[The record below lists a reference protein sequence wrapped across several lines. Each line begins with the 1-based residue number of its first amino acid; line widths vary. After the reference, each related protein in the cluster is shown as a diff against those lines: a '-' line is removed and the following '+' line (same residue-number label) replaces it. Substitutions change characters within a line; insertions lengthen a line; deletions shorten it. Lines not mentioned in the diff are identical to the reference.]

1 MFTSKH
7 FLCVLKLIFFM
18 LVLMVS
24 GIRVLSAEEIS
35 DKRVYTLPEI
45 LSIAGERN
53 PSAAVFQSNIEA
65 ARGELTSARAYPNPD
80 LELELGKGKALDQ
93 PGSAYERQDRL
104 GVGQSLEWPGKR
116 FYRRKAAEAEVGV
129 AQMEMEDFQ
138 LELAARV
145 KEAFFNLLL
154 AERIGRVT
162 AKNLETAEAL
172 VSSARL
178 RVESGEA
185 PELELIKARVEFLKA
200 TKDSRRAGNRVA
212 IAKAV
217 LNGLLGGTLGPRY
230 EVTGESSGPEKSYD
244 LAPLLDRALTRH
256 PRILRQQKALEA
268 AGYALSRERQ
278 SRMPDLTI
286 RGSTSEE
293 IDKRSYAVGLSVP
306 FPLFYQRQGEI
317 ATARAE
323 QTRAGAE
330 LEQTRVELTRLVT
343 EEYQNYRI
351 AVDQLKVFEEGLL
364 KQADEALRIAQL
376 SYQQGESDLLNLLD
390 AQRVQRTTLIEYHE
404 AQFELQAA
412 MARLE
417 QVTGGLP

>member
-1 MFTSKH
+1 M
-7 FLCVLKLIFFM
+7 LI
-18 LVLMVS
+18 LMVS
-24 GIRVLSAEEIS
+24 GIRFSSAEEITGKS
-35 DKRVYTLPEI
+35 YTLSEI
-45 LSIAGERN
+45 LAIAQEKN
-53 PSAAVFQSNIEA
+53 PSVAVFQSNIEA
-65 ARGELTSARAYPNPD
+65 AMGELRSAKAYPNPD
-80 LELELGKGKALDQ
+80 FEIGLGKGKALEQ
-93 PGSAYERQDRL
+93 PGSAYEREKSFGL
-104 GVGQSLEWPGKR
+104 GQSLEWPGKR
-116 FYRRKAAEAEVGV
+116 IYRRKAAEAEVGV
-129 AQMEMEDFQ
+129 AQLEMEDFR

-145 KEAFFNLLL
+145 KEAFFDLLL
-154 AERIGRVT
+154 AERIRQVT
-162 AKNLETAEAL
+162 AKNLETAQAL
-172 VSSARL
+172 VNSAKL

-185 PELELIKARVEFLKA
+185 PELELIRARVEFLKA
-200 TKDSRRAGNRVA
+200 TKDSRRAENRVA

-217 LNGLLGGTLGPRY
+217 FNGLLGGTLGARY
-230 EVTGESSGPEKSYD
+230 EVTGESPGPEKSYD

-256 PRILRQQKALEA
+256 PLILQRQKALDA
-268 AGYALSRERQ
+268 AGYALSRERY

-293 IDKRSYAVGLSVP
+293 IDKRSYAVGLSIP
-306 FPLFYQRQGEI
+306 FPLLYQRQGEI

-323 QTRAGAE
+323 QTRAQAQ
-330 LEQTRVELTRLVT
+330 LEQTRAELTRLIT
-343 EEYQNYRI
+343 QEYQNYRM

-364 KQADEALRIAQL
+364 KQANEALRIAQL